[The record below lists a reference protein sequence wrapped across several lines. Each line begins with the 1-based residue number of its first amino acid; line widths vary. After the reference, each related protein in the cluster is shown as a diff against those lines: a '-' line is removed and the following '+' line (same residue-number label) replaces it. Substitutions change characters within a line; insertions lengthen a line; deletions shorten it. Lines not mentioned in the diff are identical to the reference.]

1 MTTLTTFEC
10 PAPGQASPRLHA
22 ADTALA
28 ALPDGRGRT
37 VLVVD
42 DNVDAAL
49 VLAAVL
55 EACGYHVVVAHD
67 GPAALAMIQA
77 WAPDVALLDLGMP
90 TMDGYELAAHLRF
103 APGAEA
109 MKVIAVTGRAEAAD
123 ARLSR
128 SHGFAAHL
136 VKPVDL
142 RELATLLD
150 GGAGATPIA

>member
-1 MTTLTTFEC
+1 MTSLTTPERPGVEPSSTRS
-10 PAPGQASPRLHA
+10 PAA
-22 ADTALA
+22 AAAFA
-28 ALPDGRGRT
+28 ALPDGAGRT

-42 DNVDAAL
+42 DNVDAAQA
-49 VLAAVL
+49 LALLL

-67 GPAALAMIQA
+67 GPAALAMIQE

-109 MKVIAVTGRAEAAD
+109 MKVIAVTGRDQDED
-123 ARLSR
+123 ARASR
-128 SHGFAAHL
+128 ANGFAAHL

-142 RELATLLD
+142 RELAALLD
-150 GGAGATPIA
+150 

>member
-1 MTTLTTFEC
+1 MISLTTSEC
-10 PAPGQASPRLHA
+10 PVSGQAGVRSTA

-28 ALPDGRGRT
+28 SLPEGAGRT

-42 DNVDAAL
+42 DNLDAAQT
-49 VLAAVL
+49 LAAL
-55 EACGYHVVVAHD
+55 LQACGYHVVVAHD
-67 GPAALAMIQA
+67 GPAALAMVQE

-109 MKVIAVTGRAEAAD
+109 MKVIAVTGRAEAED

-128 SHGFAAHL
+128 ANGFAAHL

-142 RELATLLD
+142 RELGLLLD
-150 GGAGATPIA
+150 E